1 MRHIRASC
9 LLQLLVGGWLASAA
23 LPARAEPPAIPA
35 GGAELEAWLKAGH
48 YRVWPGERAAHE
60 STGPHF
66 GKVRAFLSPD
76 LFKSMQAGS
85 RNHPKGAV
93 AVKELY
99 GSGDRV
105 LGWAV
110 AIKLDAASG
119 GGGNW
124 YWYEKFEDR
133 TVADARGVLLCRACH
148 LTGRDYVL
156 TPWPLR

>member
-1 MRHIRASC
+1 MTAGC
-9 LLQLLVGGWLASAA
+9 AFALAAAVGAQPPDIPLGGVALESWLKDGTYRTW
-23 LPARAEPPAIPA
+23 RAESAP
-35 GGAELEAWLKAGH
+35 H
-48 YRVWPGERAAHE
+48 D

-66 GKVRAFLSPD
+66 GKVRAFLNPT
-76 LFKSMQAGS
+76 LFTSLEAG
-85 RNHPKGAV
+85 RKNHPMGAA

-105 LGWAV
+105 LGWSV
-110 AIKLDAASG
+110 AIKLEAASG